1 MTLAHPSLTISR
13 EELAAFCERWGI
25 KELALFGSAARG
37 EMRPDSD
44 VDFMAEFD
52 EDARIS
58 LFDLVDIHTELAEMV
73 GRPVDFIEKGTIINP
88 YRKASIARDLTVVY
102 AA

>member
-44 VDFMAEFD
+44 VDFMVEF
-52 EDARIS
+52 EDSAHIG
-58 LFDLVDIHTELAEMV
+58 LEFIDLMDELAEML
-73 GRPVDFIEKGTIINP
+73 GRPVDLTSKEILENP
-88 YRKASIARDLTVVY
+88 YRKASIERDLTVLY

>member
-1 MTLAHPSLTISR
+1 MTLAHPSLTISQ
-13 EELAAFCERWGI
+13 EELAAFCKRWGI

-44 VDFMAEFD
+44 YDFMVEF
-52 EDARIS
+52 EKDAHIG
-58 LFDLVDIHTELAEMV
+58 LWEFVGVQQELVELL
-73 GRPVDFIEKGTIINP
+73 GRPVDLVGKGTIRNP
-88 YRKASIARDLTVVY
+88 YRRASIERDLSVVY

>member
-1 MTLAHPSLTISR
+1 MTLAHPSLTISQ
-13 EELAAFCERWGI
+13 EELAAFCKRWGI

-44 VDFMAEFD
+44 YDFMVEF
-52 EDARIS
+52 EKDAHIG
-58 LFDLVDIHTELAEMV
+58 LKIIDVMDELAELV
-73 GRPVDFIEKGTIINP
+73 GRPIDLTSKEILRNP
-88 YRKASIARDLTVVY
+88 YRRASIERDLTVLY

>member
-13 EELAAFCERWGI
+13 EELADFCERWGI

-44 VDFMAEFD
+44 VDFMVEFRP
-52 EDARIS
+52 DAHIG
-58 LFDLVDIHTELAEMV
+58 FKFIDVIDELAELV
-73 GRPVDFIEKGTIINP
+73 GHPVDLTSKEILRNP
-88 YRKASIARDLTVVY
+88 YRKAAIEGDLTVLY